1 MFGEAVHSVA
11 DTMNQVSPVISLVT
25 SLHAYGQA
33 QALMYVSTMT
43 LHTCAS
49 STQTCSASFPATLQP
64 PPPLLRMQP
73 CRAMCASNPPWT
85 GPEAPLWG
93 NLQLKAG

>member
-49 STQTCSASFPATLQP
+49 ST
-64 PPPLLRMQP
+64 
-73 CRAMCASNPPWT
+73 
-85 GPEAPLWG
+85 
-93 NLQLKAG
+93 